1 MADFLLFPRNCR
13 RNDIIARCRDQSPST
28 SPFHRH
34 DGILLCTLSNLSRT
48 RCIPLLET
56 DVSGGNGSLLL
67 HVRLNDVYLNSLY
80 FLYRFS
86 SATRV
91 RPRVNYRF
99 IFNTLDSETMIRT
112 NIFLKRKLEND
123 CQIDFYFIRNKGE
136 KKMKKEIQTF
146 LRIFPNIF
154 NNRSSCTS
162 SYVVQAYLEGA
173 LSKELYRKYIGN
185 SCHEQFRS
193 LR

>member
-1 MADFLLFPRNCR
+1 MHVVVTNPHPRLR
-13 RNDIIARCRDQSPST
+13 STATMVFYYVLYRISLVQDVSPS
-28 SPFHRH
+28 SKPM
-34 DGILLCTLSNLSRT
+34 SA
-48 RCIPLLET
+48 
-56 DVSGGNGSLLL
+56 GGNGSLLL

-154 NNRSSCTS
+154 NNRSSCIS